1 MDLDELLRFVD
12 EVVFSTAKRHLRDVE
27 LLILKGSWQ
36 SQNYEEIAEAYGY
49 ADKYLKQDV
58 GFKLW
63 HLLSEVFGERV
74 SKTNFR
80 STLERHWQQWKLTQ
94 AIEPPVVSS
103 DVPTWRSDVAAAIDV
118 SRFYGRA
125 DELAVLQ
132 QQIVERNCRVMAL
145 VGMSGI
151 GKTSLAAKFVQQL
164 GKILT
169 SSSAKETVEGV
180 TWRSLRHA
188 PPIAETL
195 TELLQFV
202 SNSTDLV
209 EGSGFDQQISHLLR
223 HLRQQRYL
231 LVLDDWESLL
241 QEGELAGHCMKE
253 QSGYSRLLQRLAEES
268 HESCLLVISREL
280 PIELATI
287 TGEDTPI
294 SVLKLKGL
302 PASDAEAL
310 LIAKGLG
317 SSQPGLTELIQ
328 LHRGNPAALKIAG
341 TTIQELFEGDIT
353 QFLAQTSLAL
363 GDILLGR
370 LDQQFERLSDTEK
383 RLMYQLGASGEAM
396 PMTALKED
404 SNVSR
409 SELLSALES
418 LRRRSLLERHTE
430 LGEIWF
436 SLEPVVLKYVT
447 QQLIAQAYQEIR
459 QALQMRSLE
468 PLHLLS
474 HQPVFGMANVK
485 QRHSQ
490 RILERVQAR
499 LRSALGGNVAQVE
512 AGLTDLLAL
521 LPKSQVSPTYA
532 EMNLTDLLQS
542 LNPS

>member
-80 STLERHWQQWKLTQ
+80 STLERHWQRWKLTQ
-94 AIEPPVVSS
+94 AADQPSVLSS
-103 DVPTWRSDVAAAIDV
+103 RVAWRSDVAAAIDV

-125 DELAVLQ
+125 AELAVLQ
-132 QQIVERNCRVMAL
+132 QQMGEQNCRVMAL
-145 VGMSGI
+145 VGMSGV
-151 GKTSLAAKFVQQL
+151 GKTALAAKFVQQME
-164 GKILT
+164 KTT
-169 SSSAKETVEGV
+169 SSALEGV
-180 TWRSLRHA
+180 IWRSLRHA
-188 PPIAETL
+188 PPITEMV

-202 SNSTDLV
+202 SNSVALT
-209 EGSGFDQQISHLLR
+209 EESSFDQQISHLLR

-253 QSGYSRLLQRLAEES
+253 HGGYSRLLQRLAEES
-268 HESCLLVISREL
+268 HKSCLLVISREL
-280 PIELATI
+280 PIELATM
-287 TGEDTPI
+287 TGEDAL

-302 PASDAEAL
+302 PVPDAEAL
-310 LIAKGLG
+310 LIAKGLV
-317 SSQPGLTELIQ
+317 SNQPGLTELIQ

-363 GDILLGR
+363 GDILLNR
-370 LDQQFERLSDTEK
+370 LDQQFERLSDIEK
-383 RLMYQLGASGEAM
+383 RLMYQLGGAGEAVS
-396 PMTALKED
+396 MTALKED
-404 SNVSR
+404 AIGSR

-447 QQLIAQAYQEIR
+447 QQLIAQVCQEIR

-474 HQPVFGMANVK
+474 YQPIFGMANVK

-490 RILERVQAR
+490 RILERVQAK
-499 LRSALGGNVAQVE
+499 LGSALGGNIAEVE
-512 AGLTDLLAL
+512 AGLIDLLAL
-521 LPKSQVSPTYA
+521 LPKSQALPNCA
-532 EMNLTDLLQS
+532 EMNLTRLMQS
-542 LNPS
+542 VNPS